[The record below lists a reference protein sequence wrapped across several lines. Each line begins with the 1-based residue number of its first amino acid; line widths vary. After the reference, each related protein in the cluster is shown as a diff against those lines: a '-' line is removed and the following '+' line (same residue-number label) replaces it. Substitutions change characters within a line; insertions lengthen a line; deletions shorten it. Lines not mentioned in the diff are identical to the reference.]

1 MGTEYIN
8 GIPCRR
14 IETSG
19 DRKVQ
24 NSKKRYGT
32 IPLAWMKNLPGDSG
46 KGKVIAI
53 LWFLNA
59 VKGGDWFSIDSQ
71 TRKEFGI
78 SSSQKVK
85 ILTSLEK
92 SGHVKLQRSLGKSI
106 QIKLIKPKG
115 WK

>member
-8 GIPCRR
+8 GISCRR
-14 IETSG
+14 IDTSG

-32 IPLAWMKNLPGDSG
+32 IPLAWMKNLSGDSG
-46 KGKVIAI
+46 KSKVIAI

-59 VKGGDWFSIDSQ
+59 VKGGDWFSINSQ
-71 TRKEFGI
+71 TRREFGI

-92 SGHVKLQRSLGKSI
+92 SGHVDLLRSPGKSI
-106 QIKLIKPKG
+106 QIRLIKPEG